1 MTTFRP
7 LSETDLLDK
16 AKKGVDK
23 RWNVDT
29 LEKLVKY
36 NQAAT
41 ASIQSELLDYSI
53 RKKYSEAIAKFKG
66 ISISEEFQDH
76 IGAEGIVFLGESE
89 LSRNFLF

>member
-1 MTTFRP
+1 MFLHKITTLRP
-7 LSETDLLDK
+7 LSESDLLDK

-23 RWNVDT
+23 RWTVDT

-36 NQAAT
+36 NQVTA

-66 ISISEEFQDH
+66 ISISEEQDH
-76 IGAEGIVFLGESE
+76 LGTEGIVLI
-89 LSRNFLF
+89 LR